1 MYQEAYEYQHETG
14 QGGWRRGLAYTVT
27 AMRDLLTVLVLLE
40 LYADVSDWVILGE
53 CAFSLTLKELV
64 SDAS

>member
-1 MYQEAYEYQHETG
+1 M
-14 QGGWRRGLAYTVT
+14 AYTVT